1 MRKYLLLYFSILF
14 SLLMAHQACAQNSI
28 EVETEST
35 ENFVSIRVD
44 GITRLVFDF
53 DSERVYN
60 YDADGANDG
69 SMALNDVVWGVSG
82 GSSYAFSQR
91 KSAISA
97 LTTATGALQIK
108 HSQIPYDPYPCDL
121 GPCPHGYTPPAN
133 PWGPLIPFDNGEL
146 HPWMGQIDE
155 GLPNELEAYDEY
167 QWGRW
172 RDEQC
177 DTVDSLNTWL
187 TLAGTGGGSIGTCY
201 AALQTGGVAWP
212 ACALIAASY
221 LAAVAERNEAIENCN
236 SSYPGFKEW

>member
-121 GPCPHGYTPPAN
+121 GPCPHGYTLPQIHGDRLYPSIMASFTRG
-133 PWGPLIPFDNGEL
+133 WARLMRDFRTSWRHTTSINGEDGE
-146 HPWMGQIDE
+146 MS
-155 GLPNELEAYDEY
+155 NAT
-167 QWGRW
+167 R
-172 RDEQC
+172 
-177 DTVDSLNTWL
+177 
-187 TLAGTGGGSIGTCY
+187 SIVSIRG
-201 AALQTGGVAWP
+201 
-212 ACALIAASY
+212 
-221 LAAVAERNEAIENCN
+221 
-236 SSYPGFKEW
+236 